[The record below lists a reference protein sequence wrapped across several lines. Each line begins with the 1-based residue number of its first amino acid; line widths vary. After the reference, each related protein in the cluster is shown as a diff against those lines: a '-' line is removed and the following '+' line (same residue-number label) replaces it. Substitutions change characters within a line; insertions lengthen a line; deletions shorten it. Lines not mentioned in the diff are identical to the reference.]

1 MKFSNLSHLSLS
13 SSLLHLLSKTFS
25 HQKSSASSFQD
36 GLWLLKY
43 EVIWEHIDILI
54 VVVVRRLSRRWKVKT
69 LLAGPSPTSPMKAKI
84 TMFPIFN
91 TDLTFSSIITH
102 SVVLDTLQ
110 ITAIALVISFTPA
123 SFIIHSA
130 ILPLILAIP
139 MYSISGCFERVQR
152 TIWGGILGSH
162 SSGYLLQY
170 LEVAL
175 LGRYAFEGLGPASPD
190 QNVRLAK

>member
-1 MKFSNLSHLSLS
+1 
-13 SSLLHLLSKTFS
+13 
-25 HQKSSASSFQD
+25 
-36 GLWLLKY
+36 
-43 EVIWEHIDILI
+43 
-54 VVVVRRLSRRWKVKT
+54 VKT

-84 TMFPIFN
+84 TMFPISN

-102 SVVLDTLQ
+102 PVVLDTLQ

-123 SFIIHSA
+123 SSIIRSA
-130 ILPLILAIP
+130 TLPLILAIP
-139 MYSISGCFERVQR
+139 MYSIPGCFERVQR